1 MRLSLLAGAT
11 LATLLG
17 ASAVSAQTTV
27 ITRDKPDVVVERP
40 SSETKTVERRETSD
54 GCSSKT
60 VSKENEVG
68 DRKTVTKESCD

>member
-1 MRLSLLAGAT
+1 MRISLLAGAA

-27 ITRDKPDVVVERP
+27 ITRDKPDVVVDR
-40 SSETKTVERRETSD
+40 SETRTVERRDTAD
-54 GCSSKT
+54 GCSTKT

-68 DRKTVTKESCD
+68 DRKTVTKERCD